1 MIYIDRKKCTDCGY
15 CTSICQ
21 VGALAMDVDKLAFD
35 EDKCVS
41 CLDCVEVC
49 PPRAITGEK

>member
-1 MIYIDRKKCTDCGY
+1 VIEIDRKKCTDCGY

-21 VGALAMDVDKLAFD
+21 AYALYMEGDGLMFA

-49 PPRAITGEK
+49 PPRAIRGEK